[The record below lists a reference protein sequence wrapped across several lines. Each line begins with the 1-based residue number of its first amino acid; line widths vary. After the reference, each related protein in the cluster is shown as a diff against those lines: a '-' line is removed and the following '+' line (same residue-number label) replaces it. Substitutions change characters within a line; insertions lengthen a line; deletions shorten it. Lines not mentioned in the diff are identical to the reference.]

1 MASISLSK
9 IAILSLPG
17 GRTVANVGRDIC
29 RMIRMATAIGKAGAL
44 VLFIARRPEPLQATA
59 EHLSA
64 QETRFT
70 ALAMYIRET
79 LGALIRSQAEA
90 WSAKGVLCN
99 AVVPRLAETP
109 MSKTILRTMTGRNG
123 VPDDFG

>member
-9 IAILSLPG
+9 IAILSLPR

-29 RMIRMATAIGKAGAL
+29 RMIRKAGAL

-109 MSKTILRTMTGRNG
+109 MPKTILRTMTGRND